1 MNNFW
6 QVVYDV
12 YLRRRRWEKAGWRRH
27 HDWRSRHWSVHLV
40 AEYVGDLH
48 SDFLFFVFTCWN
60 PSWLEVGWNMAGLQ
74 TWWGKEIK
82 NFLNNNKAP
91 SQLLQR
97 EEEKTKIKI
106 SDLSPSLGGSR
117 TWGRS

>member
-1 MNNFW
+1 MF
-6 QVVYDV
+6 
-12 YLRRRRWEKAGWRRH
+12 E
-27 HDWRSRHWSVHLV
+27 
-40 AEYVGDLH
+40 DLL
-48 SDFLFFVFTCWN
+48 SDFLFSVYTCWN